1 MAKKNTNKEIGVVCP
16 SKYIMYNILDDDSIN
31 YPIVV
36 SILGNGGSS
45 THSLTKDELKEAV
58 TNPQFFINS
67 VLRMKIVKGTAYL
80 DLMQKS
86 YYKIPENIIKN
97 ELFPALRNGSVLT
110 VNQADMLYKAVMHV
124 N

>member
-1 MAKKNTNKEIGVVCP
+1 
-16 SKYIMYNILDDDSIN
+16 MYNILDDDSIN